1 MTSDDMVA
9 VEETGERRLNV
20 LLLEDISAVAD
31 RMASIIRSWNRA
43 RLLPVCGTVA
53 EAQNALRHSQVD
65 ILIADLNLP
74 DGLGV
79 EAIKTMRQTNPD
91 AHAIVMSVLNDGPIV
106 FEAIRAGATGYVVK
120 DDDSI
125 GVLAAIEMVLEG
137 KSPMSATIARQIVD
151 SMRNGGGLSVSA
163 GDENTDIGLTPR
175 ERDVLNYIARG
186 YSYREVAELLGIS
199 MQTVPVHT
207 RNIYRK
213 LEVTSKTEA
222 VYQARQK
229 GLID

>member
-1 MTSDDMVA
+1 MTESIA
-9 VEETGERRLNV
+9 ASQNAGEHPLSV

-31 RMASIIRSWNRA
+31 RMAGIIRSWNRA
-43 RLLPVCGTVA
+43 RLLPVCGTVT
-53 EAQNALRHSQVD
+53 EAQNALRHSRVD

-79 EAIKTMRQTNPD
+79 EAIKTMRETNPD

-151 SMRNGGGLSVSA
+151 SLHNGGGSA
-163 GDENTDIGLTPR
+163 TVAGNENTGIGLTPR

-222 VYQARQK
+222 VFQARQK